1 MLHLRIMARRVECV
15 STGRRRSGRVTFA
28 PVSGQKL
35 DGYRPGATSAV
46 TTTPDERRL
55 LQQLR
60 AGDEAAFV
68 ELLRRYGPSML
79 RVAMMYVSTRAVAE
93 EVVQEAWLGVLKG
106 LERFEGRSSLK
117 TWIFRILT
125 NTAKTRGEREGR
137 ILPFSSL
144 AGDDEGDEPAVDAD
158 RFLGPDHRWAGHW
171 SSSPR
176 NPRDV
181 PEERLLGE
189 EARERIAAAI
199 VALPE
204 NYRAVITLRD
214 VDGFDATEACEILG
228 ISEANQRVL
237 LHRARARVRAALEDY
252 IDEEA
257 A

>member
-1 MLHLRIMARRVECV
+1 
-15 STGRRRSGRVTFA
+15 
-28 PVSGQKL
+28 
-35 DGYRPGATSAV
+35 
-46 TTTPDERRL
+46 
-55 LQQLR
+55 
-60 AGDEAAFV
+60 
-68 ELLRRYGPSML
+68 
-79 RVAMMYVSTRAVAE
+79 
-93 EVVQEAWLGVLKG
+93 
-106 LERFEGRSSLK
+106 
-117 TWIFRILT
+117 
-125 NTAKTRGEREGR
+125 
-137 ILPFSSL
+137 
-144 AGDDEGDEPAVDAD
+144 
-158 RFLGPDHRWAGHW
+158 
-171 SSSPR
+171 
-176 NPRDV
+176 V